1 MAERQRAGWKKR
13 GMPAFSR
20 QVKPGR
26 AMLPTG
32 QKKKANG
39 INEKRES

>member
-20 QVKPGR
+20 QVKSGR

-32 QKKKANG
+32 QKKKAKG
-39 INEKRES
+39 HKQK